1 MKSLVA
7 AIGLTLVSTF
17 AAAQMGGEERPRF
30 ILGLGVTGGGATLA
44 RVTYTNGDSQNISAG
59 GLVMFYGGV
68 EAPIGSL
75 VSLQVTAGYHLDDT
89 NASNGR
95 VRFSRYPI
103 DVLAIFPASD
113 KLRFGAGAQFV
124 TNPRLKGSGVASG
137 VDQKYDSTV
146 GLVIEGEYRFAPWF
160 GLKLRG
166 VAEKFKESD
175 TGNSV
180 SGNHGGL
187 LASFYF

>member
-1 MKSLVA
+1 MKSLVVA
-7 AIGLTLVSTF
+7 VGLTLACTL
-17 AAAQMGGEERPRF
+17 AAAQIGGDERPRF
-30 ILGLGVTGGGATLA
+30 ILGMGLTGGGETLA
-44 RVTYTNGDSQNISAG
+44 RVTYTNGDSQNISSG

-68 EAPIGSL
+68 EARIGTL
-75 VSLQVTAGYHLDDT
+75 VSLQVTAGYHVDDT

-103 DVLAIFPASD
+103 DVLAFIPVTD

-124 TNPRLKGSGVASG
+124 TNPRLRGSGVASA
-137 VDQKYDSTV
+137 VDQEYDSAV
-146 GLVIEGEYRFAPWF
+146 GFVLEGEYRFAPWF

-166 VAEKFKESD
+166 VSEKFKESN